1 MRTVLAISVAT
12 LIFASGS
19 GKVMAM
25 VVAPLP
31 AGLTTNHVTPASWN
45 RCWRDSRGSLALP
58 SLFAGWLGRRALW
71 LRLAMKR
78 PRGGPRRAF
87 RCWAGQKSTAA

>member
-45 RCWRDSRGSLALP
+45 RCWRDSRGRLHCRRCSRD
-58 SLFAGWLGRRALW
+58 GW
-71 LRLAMKR
+71 
-78 PRGGPRRAF
+78 GGVR
-87 RCWAGQKSTAA
+87 